1 MCLFCDWVSQ
11 PTRFLWEN
19 ELAFAVWDGFPVTQ
33 GHTLILPKRHIET
46 LFEATDAELLALG
59 EGIRAMKTQLD
70 ALYHPAGYNVG
81 NNNGAAAGQTIMH
94 LHVHLSPR
102 YLGDVPLPRGGIRN
116 ILPGKIPY

>member
-94 LHVHLSPR
+94 LHVHLIPR